1 MFTIAVNTGLLNNG
15 AITNGSGAYLAD
27 FGGLTLFNQLT
38 NSGTLYISSG
48 ASLEAVVHSLSNDG
62 TIINSGRVVLSF
74 VGAIFNNG
82 TFVNTSGASLFND
95 NTLNSS
101 STLINSGNYCAP
113 WVQDSAICRGRLKYD
128 NGRHAD
134 KSRGPRKTPQP
145 RDS

>member
-74 VGAIFNNG
+74 VEAIFNY
-82 TFVNTSGASLFND
+82 VRQHIRRIAL
-95 NTLNSS
+95 
-101 STLINSGNYCAP
+101 
-113 WVQDSAICRGRLKYD
+113 
-128 NGRHAD
+128 
-134 KSRGPRKTPQP
+134 
-145 RDS
+145 